1 MATATRL
8 GLFALALVLAFG
20 GAWGLGVLVGPIAP
34 PPVPSMVVDHGG
46 MAGMTGSDSGDDSMP
61 DVGTD
66 GLAASTQG
74 WTLTPVAT
82 TFPARADAD
91 FGFFVRNDAGDA
103 ITAFAG
109 VPGPTVTVVRR
120 DGAGFLVLTPTRA
133 RDGSWHAP
141 LRLPAPG
148 VYRAFVELGGPVLGV
163 DLFAPG
169 AFDPVPFPP
178 SRTAEVDGL
187 TLHLDGDLVP
197 HQPSQVFATVSRGGA
212 PVTDLQPL
220 GAGFGRMVALRQ
232 GDLAFAGASPGDGTA
247 AAPAPTPAPG
257 AHAGPALA
265 FTTLVHSPGT
275 YRLYLQFRDG
285 DTVHTAEFTVE
296 TRTS

>member
-8 GLFALALVLAFG
+8 GLFALALVLVFG

-34 PPVPSMVVDHGG
+34 PPAPSMVVDHGG
-46 MAGMTGSDSGDDSMP
+46 MAGMMGSDAGDDSMA
-61 DVGTD
+61 DIGTD
-66 GLAASTQG
+66 GLAASAQG

-82 TFPARADAD
+82 TFPARAAAD

-109 VPGPTVTVVRR
+109 IPGPTVTVVRR

-133 RDGSWHAP
+133 PDGSWHAP
-141 LRLPAPG
+141 LSLPAPG

-169 AFDPVPFPP
+169 PFAPIAFPP

-187 TLHLDGDLVP
+187 TVRLDGDLVP
-197 HQPSQVFATVSRGGA
+197 HQPSQVFATVSRAGA
-212 PVTDLQPL
+212 PVTDLQPFD
-220 GAGFGRMVALRQ
+220 GGFGRLVALRQ
-232 GDLAFAGASPGDGTA
+232 GDLAFAEASPGNGGA
-247 AAPAPTPAPG
+247 AEPAPG
-257 AHAGPALA
+257 AQAGPALA
-265 FTTLVHSPGT
+265 FTTLVHAPGT
-275 YRLYLQFRDG
+275 YRLFLQFRQG
-285 DTVHTAEFTVE
+285 AAVHTAEFTVG
-296 TRTS
+296 TRVG